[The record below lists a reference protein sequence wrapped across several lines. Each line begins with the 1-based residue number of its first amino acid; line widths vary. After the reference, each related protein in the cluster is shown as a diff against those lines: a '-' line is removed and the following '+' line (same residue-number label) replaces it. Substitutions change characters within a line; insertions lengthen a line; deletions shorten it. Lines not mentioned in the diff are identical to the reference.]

1 MIMQWLGRE
10 STLAIF
16 HNNFLD
22 SITSFE
28 VLLLFV
34 SENLLVD
41 ANSIFPYSNL
51 LNVILKLMKD
61 KK

>member
-22 SITSFE
+22 SITSCE